1 VKRAQII
8 EVRRRGVVSEIR
20 GRETVVLADDY
31 DGLVKWYRDVL
42 GFRVIRLFDDG
53 FHYCNLETAS
63 GIKVGI
69 ALASEMGVTSTD
81 RGAQRVILQF
91 EVDDVREFFATIEG
105 AGGTIVHPA
114 TFNEQDRFWF
124 GAIADPEGN
133 QCWVVDSQCPSR

>member
-1 VKRAQII
+1 M
-8 EVRRRGVVSEIR
+8 SEIR

-69 ALASEMGVTSTD
+69 ALASEMGVISTD
-81 RGAQRVILQF
+81 RGAQRVIL
-91 EVDDVREFFATIEG
+91 
-105 AGGTIVHPA
+105 
-114 TFNEQDRFWF
+114 
-124 GAIADPEGN
+124 
-133 QCWVVDSQCPSR
+133 